1 MLEILICHQAR
12 EEREELKKILENII
26 LIENF
31 QMEITVISGDP
42 REILRKVKENT
53 SPAVYFLGV
62 SFDSDMNGISLGS
75 KIREYD
81 ELGVIV
87 FVTPHIEMSYL
98 AYLYKVEALDYIIL
112 DKLSDIK
119 DRLEECLVRAN
130 RKLILDKSDSRNFK
144 IRLGDRVLSLSKDE
158 IIYFETATSPHKLVL
173 HTEDENIEFMGRL
186 KHIENGLGK
195 GFFRCH
201 KSYLINTSKVR
212 ELDIKE
218 KVVTMSNGEKCLVSK
233 RALNELVQNI

>member
-1 MLEILICHQAR
+1 MLEIFICHQAR

-31 QMEITVISGDP
+31 QMKVTIVSSSP
-42 REILRKVKENT
+42 REVLRKVKEKI

-98 AYLYKVEALDYIIL
+98 AYLYKVEALDYIML

-119 DRLEECLVRAN
+119 
-130 RKLILDKSDSRNFK
+130 
-144 IRLGDRVLSLSKDE
+144 
-158 IIYFETATSPHKLVL
+158 
-173 HTEDENIEFMGRL
+173 GRL
-186 KHIENGLGK
+186 KECLNSKQIEN
-195 GFFRCH
+195 
-201 KSYLINTSKVR
+201 
-212 ELDIKE
+212 
-218 KVVTMSNGEKCLVSK
+218 
-233 RALNELVQNI
+233 